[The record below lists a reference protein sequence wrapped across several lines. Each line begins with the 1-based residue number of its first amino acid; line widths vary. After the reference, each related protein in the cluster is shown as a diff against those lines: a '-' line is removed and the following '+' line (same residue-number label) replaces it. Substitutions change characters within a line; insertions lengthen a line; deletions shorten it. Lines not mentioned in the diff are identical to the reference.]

1 MEWECDE
8 VTKKACYSKGKSEV
22 RGHGHGGCQLSEGWN
37 MKHVDV
43 KAIPDYGAVWKKK
56 SKILNIYPVNSL
68 GFIIKL
74 VSKRGFRT

>member
-43 KAIPDYGAVWKKK
+43 KAIPDYGAV
-56 SKILNIYPVNSL
+56 
-68 GFIIKL
+68 
-74 VSKRGFRT
+74 